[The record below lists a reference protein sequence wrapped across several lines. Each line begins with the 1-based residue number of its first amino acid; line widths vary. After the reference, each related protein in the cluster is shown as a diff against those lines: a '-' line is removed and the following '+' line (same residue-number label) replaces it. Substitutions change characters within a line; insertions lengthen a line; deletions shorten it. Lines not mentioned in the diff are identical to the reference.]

1 MKRRWIVA
9 GTAALGVALWF
20 GLPALARKMEFF
32 RVRRVEFIGMRYLS
46 PETTLEALE
55 LPAGLNV
62 FDDLEPFAE
71 RARGIPG
78 VAAASARRRLPGTLL
93 IELDE
98 LPPVAMIHRRGRLVL
113 MDSAGRVLPYDPR
126 RTAPELPVASGPDAV
141 VAGLLRRM
149 QSLDPGLFGRID
161 GAARAGD
168 DVVLLMGGRRVL
180 FRPDASFEEMR
191 AVKAVAEDLA
201 RK

>member
-46 PETTLEALE
+46 PETTLEAPE

-78 VAAASARRRLPGTLL
+78 VAAAS
-93 IELDE
+93 D
-98 LPPVAMIHRRGRLVL
+98 RRGRLVL

-201 RK
+201 RKGATYAELDGRYAEIGR